1 MTADPSG
8 DGGAPLGPL
17 LPGPPKLL
25 FLDSSV
31 NSARERMA
39 DSQVAGCGTAAILS
53 APRTPTMLTDSVGVG
68 LSMMRSKVVLL
79 RRVLTSP
86 KITVMEEGEIWKNAC
101 VQSLFTAR
109 KIPRVVTASS

>member
-8 DGGAPLGPL
+8 DGGVPLGP

-25 FLDSSV
+25 FLRSSGSNPRDRTAV
-31 NSARERMA
+31 
-39 DSQVAGCGTAAILS
+39 SQVAGSGTAAILS

-86 KITVMEEGEIWKNAC
+86 KITVMEEGETGKNAC
-101 VQSLFTAR
+101 VQ
-109 KIPRVVTASS
+109 